1 MKDIIV
7 IVGPTGI
14 GKTKLSISLAKIY
27 DAEIINGDS
36 VSIYK
41 KLDIGSAKPTVE
53 EMDGVVHHLIDIKNL
68 DEDYSIYD
76 YQKDVREKIDEI
88 TKRGKRVIIV
98 GGSGLYLKAALYD
111 YRFDCNTSNNL
122 YEDLTNEEILSKIKS
137 IDNNIDIHVNN
148 RKRLVRTLNKL
159 ESEEKITNNKDV
171 CLYPVKIIG
180 LTTSRDILYDRINKR
195 VDLMINNGL
204 VDEVLS
210 LKCDYNN
217 SRVLNTAIGYKEFY
231 DYLYNNK
238 SLFEVISEIKKNSRH
253 FAKRQYTF
261 FNHQMNVE
269 WFMVDFLDFSKTITK
284 VEKYI
289 DDSGD

>member
-111 YRFDCNTSNNL
+111 YRFDCNTSNDL

-137 IDNNIDIHVNN
+137 IDNNIDIHINN

-159 ESEEKITNNKDV
+159 ESEEEITNNKDI

-238 SLFEVISEIKKNSRH
+238 SLFEVVSEIKKDSRR

-269 WFMVDFLDFSKTITK
+269 WFMVNFDDFTKTIDE
-284 VEKYI
+284 VENYI
-289 DDSGD
+289 SK

>member
-137 IDNNIDIHVNN
+137 IDNNIDIHINN

-159 ESEEKITNNKDV
+159 ESEEEITNNKDI

-180 LTTSRDILYDRINKR
+180 LTTPRDILYDRINKR

-238 SLFEVISEIKKNSRH
+238 SLSEAVSEIKKDSRR

-269 WFMVDFLDFSKTITK
+269 WFMVNFDDFSKTIDE
-284 VEKYI
+284 VENYI
-289 DDSGD
+289 AK

>member
-122 YEDLTNEEILSKIKS
+122 YEDLTNEEILSKIKR
-137 IDNNIDIHVNN
+137 IDNNIDIHINN

-159 ESEEKITNNKDV
+159 ESEEEITNNKDI

-231 DYLYNNK
+231 DYLFNNK
-238 SLFEVISEIKKNSRH
+238 ALSEVILEIKKNSRH

-269 WFMVDFLDFSKTITK
+269 WFSVNFNNFSKTIAE
-284 VEKYI
+284 VENYI
-289 DDSGD
+289 KK

>member
-41 KLDIGSAKPTVE
+41 RLDIGSAKPTVE

-68 DEDYSIYD
+68 DEEYSIYD

-122 YEDLTNEEILSKIKS
+122 YEDLTNEEVLSKIKS
-137 IDNNIDIHVNN
+137 IDNNIDIHINN

-159 ESEEKITNNKDV
+159 ESEEEITNNKDI

-204 VDEVLS
+204 IDEVLS

-238 SLFEVISEIKKNSRH
+238 SLSEVISEIKKDSRH

-269 WFMVDFLDFSKTITK
+269 WFMVNFDDFYKTIDE
-284 VEKYI
+284 VENYI
-289 DDSGD
+289 AK

>member
-14 GKTKLSISLAKIY
+14 GKTKLSISLAKIC

-41 KLDIGSAKPTVE
+41 RLDIGSAKPTIE
-53 EMDGVVHHLIDIKNL
+53 EMDGVVHHLIDIKDL

-76 YQKDVREKIDEI
+76 YQKDVRKKIDEI
-88 TKRGKRVIIV
+88 TKKGKRVIIV

-111 YRFDCNTSNNL
+111 YKFDSNTSNNL
-122 YEDLTNEEILSKIKS
+122 YEDLTNEELLSKIKS
-137 IDNNIDIHVNN
+137 MDTNIDIHINN

-159 ESEEKITNNKDV
+159 ESNEELTTNKDI

-204 VDEVLS
+204 VEEVLS

-231 DYLYNNK
+231 DYLFNNK
-238 SLFEVISEIKKNSRH
+238 SLNEVVLEIKKNSRH

-261 FNHQMNVE
+261 FNHQMNVK
-269 WFMVDFLDFSKTITK
+269 WFSVNFNDFSKTISE
-284 VEKYI
+284 VKYYI
-289 DDSGD
+289 GK

>member
-41 KLDIGSAKPTVE
+41 RLDIGSAKPTVE

-68 DEDYSIYD
+68 DEEYSIYD

-88 TKRGKRVIIV
+88 TQRGKRVISV

-122 YEDLTNEEILSKIKS
+122 YEDLTNEEVLSKIKS
-137 IDNNIDIHVNN
+137 IDNNIDIHINN

-159 ESEEKITNNKDV
+159 ESEEEITNNKDI

-238 SLFEVISEIKKNSRH
+238 SLSEVISEIKKDSRH

-269 WFMVDFLDFSKTITK
+269 WFMVNFDDFYKTIDE
-284 VEKYI
+284 VENYI
-289 DDSGD
+289 AK

>member
-122 YEDLTNEEILSKIKS
+122 YEDLTNEEILSKIKR
-137 IDNNIDIHVNN
+137 IDNNIDIHINN

-159 ESEEKITNNKDV
+159 ESEEEITNNKDI

-195 VDLMINNGL
+195 VDFMINNGL

-238 SLFEVISEIKKNSRH
+238 SLSEVILEIKKNSRH

-269 WFMVDFLDFSKTITK
+269 WFSVNFNNFSKTIAE
-284 VEKYI
+284 VENYI
-289 DDSGD
+289 KK

>member
-41 KLDIGSAKPTVE
+41 RLDIGSAKPTVE

-68 DEDYSIYD
+68 DEEYSIYD

-122 YEDLTNEEILSKIKS
+122 YEDLTNEEVLSKIKS
-137 IDNNIDIHVNN
+137 IDNNIDIHINN

-159 ESEEKITNNKDV
+159 ESEEEITNNKDI

-238 SLFEVISEIKKNSRH
+238 SLSEVISEIKKDSRH

-269 WFMVDFLDFSKTITK
+269 WFMVNFDDFYKTIDE
-284 VEKYI
+284 VENYI
-289 DDSGD
+289 AK

>member
-68 DEDYSIYD
+68 DEEYSIYD

-122 YEDLTNEEILSKIKS
+122 YEDLTNEEVLSKIKS
-137 IDNNIDIHVNN
+137 IDNNIDIHINN

-159 ESEEKITNNKDV
+159 ESEEEITNNKDI

-204 VDEVLS
+204 IDEVLS

-238 SLFEVISEIKKNSRH
+238 SLSEVISEIKKDSRH

-269 WFMVDFLDFSKTITK
+269 WFMVNFDDFYKTIDE
-284 VEKYI
+284 VENYI
-289 DDSGD
+289 AK

>member
-122 YEDLTNEEILSKIKS
+122 YEDLTNEEVLSKIKS
-137 IDNNIDIHVNN
+137 IDNNIDIHINN

-159 ESEEKITNNKDV
+159 ESEEEITNNKDI

-238 SLFEVISEIKKNSRH
+238 SLSEVISEIKKDSRH

-269 WFMVDFLDFSKTITK
+269 WFMVNFDDFYKTIDE
-284 VEKYI
+284 VENYI
-289 DDSGD
+289 AK

>member
-41 KLDIGSAKPTVE
+41 RLDIGSAKPTVE

-76 YQKDVREKIDEI
+76 FQKDVREKIDEI

-122 YEDLTNEEILSKIKS
+122 YEDLTNEEVLSKIKS
-137 IDNNIDIHVNN
+137 IDNNIDIHINN

-159 ESEEKITNNKDV
+159 ESEEEITNNKDI

-238 SLFEVISEIKKNSRH
+238 SLSEVISEIKKDSRH

-269 WFMVDFLDFSKTITK
+269 WFMVNFDDFYKTIDE
-284 VEKYI
+284 VENYI
-289 DDSGD
+289 AK

>member
-111 YRFDCNTSNNL
+111 YRFDSNTSNDL

-137 IDNNIDIHVNN
+137 IDNNIDIHINN

-159 ESEEKITNNKDV
+159 VSEEKITNNKDV

-238 SLFEVISEIKKNSRH
+238 SLSEVISEIKKDSRH

-269 WFMVDFLDFSKTITK
+269 WFMVNFDDFYKTIDE
-284 VEKYI
+284 VENYI
-289 DDSGD
+289 AK